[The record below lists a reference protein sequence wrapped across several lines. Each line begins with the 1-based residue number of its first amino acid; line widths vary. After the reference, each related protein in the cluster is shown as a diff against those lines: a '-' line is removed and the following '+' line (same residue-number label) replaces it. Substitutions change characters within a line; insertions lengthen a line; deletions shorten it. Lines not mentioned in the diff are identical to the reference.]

1 VISLSGR
8 LLRLRI
14 CITTIP
20 LLLSFSLVA
29 QDRRLYDHG
38 ALVREDPR
46 EHSLYLI
53 FSGHEY
59 ADGGEVIRDVLR
71 RHAVSASF
79 FFTGDFYRD
88 SANSA
93 IIRGLLAD
101 GHYLGAHSD
110 RHLLYASWEC
120 RDSLLVSREEFR
132 RDLADNYR
140 SMQTFGIRRE
150 DAPVFLPPY
159 EWYNDSIAVWTRAEG
174 LTLINY
180 TPGTPSHAD
189 YTTPLMG
196 ARYLSTDS
204 IFARILRH
212 EQLTPSGLNGFILL
226 LHIGTHSDR
235 TDKFYHRLDEL
246 LSVLKEKGYGFK
258 RFAPVR
264 PGPPE
269 R

>member
-1 VISLSGR
+1 
-8 LLRLRI
+8 
-14 CITTIP
+14 
-20 LLLSFSLVA
+20 
-29 QDRRLYDHG
+29 
-38 ALVREDPR
+38 
-46 EHSLYLI
+46 
-53 FSGHEY
+53 
-59 ADGGEVIRDVLR
+59 VLR
-71 RHAVSASF
+71 RHAIPASF

-88 SANSA
+88 LAQSALIHA
-93 IIRGLLAD
+93 LRAD

-110 RHLLYASWEC
+110 RHLLYAAWEN

-132 RDLADNYR
+132 QDLADNYR
-140 SMQTFGIRRE
+140 ALEAFDIRRE

-180 TPGTPSHAD
+180 TPGTSSHAD

-204 IFARILRH
+204 IFARILRY
-212 EQLTPSGLNGFILL
+212 EQLAPAGLNGFILL

-246 LSVLKEKGYGFK
+246 LSVLKGRGYGFM
-258 RFAPVR
+258 RFAAVR
-264 PGPPE
+264 PTPPE